1 MATDHPT
8 SLAARAL
15 GAVDPRDRLRAI
27 SALRGELD
35 ELEVDAVRGAI
46 RDGSSWSQVADALG
60 ISKQSAHRRHSKRID
75 ELPAPR
81 PRPRPR
87 PRAARPEPSGHIVV
101 TAQSRRAVR
110 AARAAARVLEHSSVD
125 PAHMLLGLMADT
137 TGAAA
142 IALGAIGV
150 EFEAARDA
158 VARLGLPAT
167 RSGASA
173 KRRVPISD
181 GARAALE
188 QSLREAQRLGHEHLG
203 VEHLLLALLRDEH
216 GGAVR
221 ALAEVG
227 ISADDLE
234 RCLGKVLK
242 EAPFSSR

>member
-1 MATDHPT
+1 MAADHPT

-15 GAVDPRDRLRAI
+15 GAADPRDRLRAI

-46 RDGSSWSQVADALG
+46 RGGSSWSQVADALG

-75 ELPAPR
+75 EPLARR
-81 PRPRPR
+81 PRPPR
-87 PRAARPEPSGHIVV
+87 PSPSGQVVV

-110 AARAAARVLEHSSVD
+110 ASRAAARVLQHTSVD
-125 PAHMLLGLMADT
+125 PAHLLLGLMADT

-150 EFEAARDA
+150 EVEAARDA